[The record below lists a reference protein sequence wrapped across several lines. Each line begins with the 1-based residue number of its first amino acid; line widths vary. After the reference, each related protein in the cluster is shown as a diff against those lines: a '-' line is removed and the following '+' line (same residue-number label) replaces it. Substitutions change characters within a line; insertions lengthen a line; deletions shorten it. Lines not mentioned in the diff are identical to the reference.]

1 MKFDAVIIGGGQTGS
16 NLANLLQNLGR
27 RCVIVSEGL
36 SLCDDASFGG
46 FLASGGTVLN
56 GDRVIGGTFEGN
68 RLISVRT
75 QKLGDAT
82 LEAPV
87 FVLATGK
94 YFSRG
99 IVADMDRV
107 YEPIFGLDVE
117 YDEDR
122 STWFNPSFSAPQ
134 RFLEFGVRTQD
145 GCALKDGQKIIN
157 LIPTGEVL
165 AGVSCVGE
173 NGAKAVSKSIFD
185 AFAAIKRI

>member
-27 RCVIVSEGL
+27 RCVIVTEGL
-36 SLCDDASFGG
+36 SLNDNTSFGG
-46 FLASGGTVLN
+46 FLAAGGTVLT

-68 RLISVRT
+68 RLVSVRT
-75 QKLGDAT
+75 QKLGDVT

-122 STWFNPSFSAPQ
+122 STWFNPSFSSPQ

-173 NGAKAVSKSIFD
+173 SGAKAISKSIFD